1 MTEISPLDASILALL
16 AQVPKGVEAA
26 RQALFEKTQ
35 QNLLERLSP
44 DAREIGEVLLA
55 KDKAVRSF
63 SSAAQETAA
72 EMKRW
77 AVANN
82 AR

>member
-16 AQVPKGVEAA
+16 AQVPKGVKAA

-55 KDKAVRSF
+55 KDKSVRSF

-72 EMKRW
+72 EMERW
-77 AVANN
+77 AVANK